1 MTRYIYLMLIC
12 LFPFLMSCAK
22 RGVATKSKTATF
34 KEDISQYRPAFELNE
49 EETPEEEAPSE
60 VRGPAATPVNDVTY
74 RLNNLLDSMQVR
86 NSEQKIIQGYTVQV
100 YSGNSREAANEA
112 KSLVYKLFPESRPE
126 TTYVQ
131 PNYKVKVGK
140 YLNRVEA
147 QKLFA
152 KLKSDFPGALVIPEK
167 VSLSRL

>member
-1 MTRYIYLMLIC
+1 MIKYFYLVLIC
-12 LFPFLMSCAK
+12 LMPFLMSCAK
-22 RGVATKSKTATF
+22 RGVASKSKPATF
-34 KEDISQYRPAFELNE
+34 KEDISQYRPVFELNE
-49 EETPEEEAPSE
+49 GETAMEEEPFE
-60 VRGPAATPVNDVTY
+60 VGRPAATPVNDITF

-86 NSEQKIIQGYTVQV
+86 NSEQRLIQGYTVQV

-167 VSLSRL
+167 ISLSRL